1 MKNVQKERVLILTE
15 KKFTGDKIRE
25 ALSEVA
31 YDVTIAEIGG
41 HIYLDEESDILHVS
55 EEELAAAVPLAV
67 NDGTTAYVLD
77 DDTIKKNAEVIK
89 NLDPDSFD
97 FILNAC
103 DSDDSGQLLFDYAAS
118 LAGFDPYPCLRMTI
132 KDLTDDD
139 DILLAFD
146 VVIGASRAG
155 EIAFFLNDV
164 KQHVL
169 SGMNI
174 HLIVI
179 RLSEDVPDWCLF
191 ACIGEDGVDTTDI
204 KTAIYCEPYCVIP
217 YDVGADLV
225 LSLLVETGAHIEFH
239 SEYFA

>member
-67 NDGTTAYVLD
+67 NDGTTAYVLC
-77 DDTIKKNAEVIK
+77 DDTIKKNAEAIK

-103 DSDDSGQLLFDYAAS
+103 DPDDSGQLLFDYAAS
-118 LAGFDPYPCLRMTI
+118 LAGFDSYSCLRMTM
-132 KDLTDDD
+132 KDLTEDG
-139 DILLAFD
+139 ILLAFD
-146 VVIGASRAG
+146 VAIGASRAG
-155 EIAFFLNDV
+155 ELAFFLSDV
-164 KQHVL
+164 KRLVCL
-169 SGMNI
+169 GRNI
-174 HLIVI
+174 HIIII
-179 RLSEDVPDWCLF
+179 RLSEKTPDWCVL
-191 ACIGEDGVDTTDI
+191 ACLGEDNVGMTDI
-204 KTAIYCEPYCVIP
+204 TTAVYCEPVCQIPCSVDATVI
-217 YDVGADLV
+217 
-225 LSLLVETGAHIEFH
+225 LSLLAETGAHIEFH
-239 SEYFA
+239 SEYFM